1 MRITAICR
9 GFTKRMRR
17 IVLTLRMILRKQRK
31 EGKVER
37 RNVPRKNEK
46 KPDKKRVCDFHVT
59 IHKMSACT

>member
-1 MRITAICR
+1 
-9 GFTKRMRR
+9 MRR